1 MVKDQT
7 AARQRRVWQLL
18 LALAVVWTAWASLM
32 PVNALPAV
40 QVWDKLAHAVN
51 YALLAVLLLSAQRRI
66 PPWAV
71 VLVIVAFGGLIE
83 LAQMATGYR
92 RGEWLDM
99 LANFVGA
106 CAGTLLWW
114 LSRRLLS
121 RSAA

>member
-1 MVKDQT
+1 MVNDQ
-7 AARQRRVWQLL
+7 AAVRQRRVWQALL
-18 LALAVVWTAWASLM
+18 VLAIAWTAWASLM
-32 PVNALPAV
+32 PVQAMPAV

-51 YALLAVLLLSAQRRI
+51 YALLAVLLLSAQRRL

-99 LANFVGA
+99 LANCIGA
-106 CAGTLLWW
+106 VSGTLLWW
-114 LSRRLLS
+114 LVRRFLR
-121 RSAA
+121 RSAV

>member
-1 MVKDQT
+1 MVKDQA